1 MRRGLVLFLFLTFLP
16 ASGAWAIN
24 VPPLAEPAWLAEH
37 LEAPDLSIIEVSNE
51 TSFLFDGHIPGA
63 RLTTKSV
70 WREQDEDGALVHLPA
85 DTLQTMFRDL
95 GVNDGDGIVI
105 YYKGNDMNE
114 VLGAYYLYWLL
125 HRLGHTNVGM
135 LGQGWHGWQQAEGP
149 VEDSQPESTR
159 GDFVARPLPALEL
172 STDELA
178 AIREDYPVVDGR
190 PATHFAGT
198 DKFPANPKFGRIE
211 GTINKP
217 WEDFVHETDE
227 GRLYMKPSGI
237 ESFFEEHGITR
248 QTPFLITCLGGT
260 GGAIDYAM
268 FYQAGFRNMRVH
280 DAGLRSWNAR
290 DLPLIQPDS
299 DRTASGQDGEPQ
311 SD

>member
-1 MRRGLVLFLFLTFLP
+1 MLLMLLTALP
-16 ASGAWAIN
+16 TAGAWAIS
-24 VPPLAEPAWLAEH
+24 VPPLAEPAWLVENLDAS
-37 LEAPDLSIIEVSNE
+37 DLSVIEVSNE

-63 RLTTKSV
+63 RMTTKSV
-70 WREQDEDGALVHLPA
+70 WREQDEDAALVHLPA

-95 GVNDGDGIVI
+95 GVDDGDGIVI

-114 VLGAYYLYWLL
+114 VLGAFYLFWLL
-125 HRLGHTNVGM
+125 HTLGHTNVGM
-135 LGQGWHGWQQAEGP
+135 LDQGWHGWQQAGGP
-149 VEDSQPESTR
+149 VADSQHDPNG

-178 AIREDYPVVDGR
+178 AIRDEYPVVDGR
-190 PATHFAGT
+190 PAAHFAGS

-217 WEDFVHETDE
+217 WEDFVHENDE
-227 GRLYMKPSGI
+227 GRLYMKPAGI
-237 ESFFEEHGITR
+237 ESFFEAHGITHD
-248 QTPFLITCLGGT
+248 TPFLITCLGGT
-260 GGAIDYAM
+260 GSAIDYAM

-290 DLPLIQPDS
+290 DLPLVRPDAQAATSERNDRADS
-299 DRTASGQDGEPQ
+299 D
-311 SD
+311 